1 MQNPNLYVTDDG
13 TMDTV
18 VACAACDWEG
28 RYNPEPGD
36 EVGEDEEWDRVGMA
50 LEMAEED
57 HDCGIPEG
65 PLN

>member
-1 MQNPNLYVTDDG
+1 MVNPNLYITDDG

-28 RYNPEPGD
+28 RYNPDPGYPNDEPD
-36 EVGEDEEWDRVGMA
+36 EGWRVRAA

-57 HDCGIPEG
+57 HDCGPSDG